1 MDEIVL
7 YSVVYFYDFGTGTR
21 KYAVKNVISPPS
33 VARSKIDLLVNF

>member
-33 VARSKIDLLVNF
+33 VTVLMRLSWV